1 MAFDLN
7 NFVIDRVR
15 RGTMFSP
22 ETGEVLW
29 SITQIKDA
37 SLSMTSESAD
47 VTDAIGSVIMFGK
60 DRPLQEPEKQMVV
73 TAAGFLGS
81 QMEQ

>member
-47 VTDAIGSVIMFGK
+47 VTDAIGSVIMKF
-60 DRPLQEPEKQMVV
+60 DRSKSAEFSASNALDSW
-73 TAAGFLGS
+73 LY
-81 QMEQ
+81 